1 MGKQAG
7 VQDKDEGHR
16 KAQPSG
22 ARRAACEAAGLVS
35 ARRIGR
41 SGHGGARCEQ
51 APTRPPANRMR
62 RLARPA
68 RHDAP
73 ASATA
78 VDAGSTLRSVALKSR
93 RPKATRP

>member
-1 MGKQAG
+1 
-7 VQDKDEGHR
+7 
-16 KAQPSG
+16 
-22 ARRAACEAAGLVS
+22 
-35 ARRIGR
+35 
-41 SGHGGARCEQ
+41 
-51 APTRPPANRMR
+51 MR